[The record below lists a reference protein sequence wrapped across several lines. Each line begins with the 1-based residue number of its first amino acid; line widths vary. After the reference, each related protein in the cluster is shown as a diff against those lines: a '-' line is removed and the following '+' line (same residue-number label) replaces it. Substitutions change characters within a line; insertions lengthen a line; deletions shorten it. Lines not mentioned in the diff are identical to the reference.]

1 MRSSE
6 FKRLII
12 ATTLGMAFAFASNS
26 AWALQVDYSNTTGSS
41 ISFDGSGNFSFSPA
55 SDSFSVTSGSAAG
68 LLGDISGTFTI
79 GSITTSGVQSSAPV
93 SGSGELVIHDGASNF
108 KATLQWVD
116 IVQLGTGSTLNDLGT
131 VNLTGISYGG
141 SNADLLALANAGSG
155 INVLTFQFAP
165 AVSLSDLANSAHS
178 TSFSGSIFTPE
189 VVPDGGMT
197 ATLLGLALS
206 GLALVRR
213 SLAA

>member
-1 MRSSE
+1 MYNSE
-6 FKRLII
+6 LKRLI
-12 ATTLGMAFAFASNS
+12 AAGTLGVAFAFASS
-26 AWALQVDYSNTTGSS
+26 ALALQIDYSNTTGSS
-41 ISFDGSGNFSFSPA
+41 INFDGSGNFTFNPSANSFIL
-55 SDSFSVTSGSAAG
+55 TSSSAAG
-68 LLGDISGTFTI
+68 LLGDISGTFNI
-79 GSITTSGVQSSAPV
+79 GTITTSGALSSAPV
-93 SGSGELVIHDGASNF
+93 SGTGELVIHDGASNF

-116 IVQLGTGSTLNDLGT
+116 IMQLGTGGTLNDQGT
-131 VNLTGISYGG
+131 VSLTGISYGG
-141 SNADLLALANAGSG
+141 TNPDLLALLNAGSG

-165 AVSLSDLANSAHS
+165 AVSLSDLASSAHS
-178 TSFSGSIFTPE
+178 TSFSGSIFGPQ